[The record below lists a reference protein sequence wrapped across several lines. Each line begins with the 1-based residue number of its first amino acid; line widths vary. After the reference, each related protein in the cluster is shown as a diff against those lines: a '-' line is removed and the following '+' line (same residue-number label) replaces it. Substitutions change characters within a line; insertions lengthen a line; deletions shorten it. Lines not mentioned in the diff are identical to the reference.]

1 MVRRFLFTCLAL
13 SCFACESTPA
23 VTTSGALSADAS
35 GADASGADSGSAG
48 ADTQVDVP
56 PADVPP
62 PELPAAPVPYAGE
75 CPAFVSGN
83 NTIESAGF
91 KRSFKLYLPAEP
103 TGAPVLFLWHGLG
116 DNASHFATSSGAKG
130 LATKYGIITI
140 VPAACAESSATK
152 GCDPGLFTWAS
163 DGSKDAD
170 VRFFDDVTAC
180 LDQNYATDRK
190 RIYTAGFSAG
200 ALWSTWLLMHR
211 ADRLAAAVVFS
222 GGVMDAIPYV
232 QPAYKLPVLVAWGG
246 EQDQFGGGL
255 VKFAE
260 TSAELRAGLRKDG
273 HYVLACDH
281 GLGHTVPADGLKFGL
296 TFLLAHSWKDGSSP
310 YTTEALPAVFPKYC
324 TPDP

>member
-1 MVRRFLFTCLAL
+1 MVRRFLFACLAL
-13 SCFACESTPA
+13 GSVACESTSA
-23 VTTSGALSADAS
+23 VTTGALSADAA
-35 GADASGADSGSAG
+35 GADAVSSGQDA
-48 ADTQVDVP
+48 QVDVP

-62 PELPAAPVPYAGE
+62 PEQPAAPTPYAGE

-103 TGAPVLFLWHGLG
+103 NGAPVVFLWHGLG
-116 DNASHFATSSGAKG
+116 DSASNFASAIGAKNI
-130 LATKYGIITI
+130 ATKYGVIAV
-140 VPAACAESSATK
+140 VPASCAESPTTK

-170 VRFFDDVTAC
+170 VRLFDDVAAC
-180 LDQNYATDRK
+180 LDQTYGTDRK

-200 ALWSTWLLMHR
+200 ALWTSWLLMHR

-232 QPAYKLPVLVAWGG
+232 HPTYKLPVLVAWGG
-246 EQDQFGGGL
+246 EQDQFGNGL
-255 VKFAE
+255 VEFAV
-260 TSAELRAGLRKDG
+260 TSKALREGLRKDG
-273 HYVLACDH
+273 HFVLACNH
-281 GLGHTVPADGLKFGL
+281 GMGHTIPQNGDKFAL

-310 YTTEALPAVFPKYC
+310 YATGALPAAFPSYC
-324 TPDP
+324 TPEP